1 MDKGMVGKRE
11 NVTSGF
17 SFQVSAFEIIYHC
30 MITIFRQG
38 KMAVCHAVVQSRNF
52 AERTSVRRDRRRS
65 EKKIEKSIK
74 MVENENV
81 DVDES
86 ATRRRDEKRTLNF
99 KNIFRDRKSRND
111 VILANGNSLKLN
123 NLIVNSSELKSAST
137 FSMTPSPLVENS
149 ATATTAAGTTRSL
162 VPAPVP
168 VADASPLTSEACSI
182 AKDNSSTEIIVIAH

>member
-11 NVTSGF
+11 NITSGF

-111 VILANGNSLKLN
+111 IILANGNSLKLN

-149 ATATTAAGTTRSL
+149 AAATTAAGTTRSL

-168 VADASPLTSEACSI
+168 VADAFPFTSEACSI